1 MPNPPRS
8 VFPRPRLQTK
18 IASVSIAFS
27 CLLSTVLSDFAAAAD
42 RENHWDRRKNT
53 PTLELASLKIESSSS
68 QRPSPRRSPVLPVA
82 LPPGF
87 AHEGKRHW
95 PLTDSPIGWRAGNT
109 PIPFVLHL
117 RETHDNVFVQKNISR
132 LVVALEKKNPDLL
145 IGAEGAWG
153 RVSFARFE
161 RIADPDRRRGFA
173 DALLEEGLLTGE
185 EHAVAAG
192 LARRPLWGVEDERLH
207 TAHIFSQTKTR
218 RFGPAIL
225 SDLKRQRAALE
236 GTMRNALSKRY
247 RDHRAAKAA
256 RLAGKL
262 DLTAH
267 IETLL
272 SGIPAE
278 ERSRFPLLTPLL
290 TVQDARKKTGD
301 DPGDSPGAEVIAE
314 WSEILGRVQNA
325 LTVLSNTSI
334 DDFSRELNRLE
345 QTVDDRLLAREST
358 GARASLA
365 RERWLDRLT
374 GLWSLTL
381 TPDQWADY
389 KVLRDKAPD
398 PLGPRERAKRRHP
411 EAFYE
416 IAERRDA
423 AMTQN
428 LQRLLE
434 KMPVPA
440 AVLVTGGFHGG
451 GIETHLEKAGV
462 TYAALYVESQDKRP
476 SLRPAS
482 ALIAPTSEQAAR
494 MAEIA
499 ERLLTRSEAAPFR
512 SGPPRWALG
521 LAGWVGLVLAGPALA
536 VDLAGVW
543 PGAGWEGPLLTMAG
557 WAGVTVA
564 LDDNERLLSWR
575 SRLQDLFPR
584 RKRTPPPPP
593 DEEAARTLA
602 AQWTGVSP
610 GERAKRMRRA
620 IVDSPPL
627 AAGALAHLGESDRR
641 ALLTELDPKFRGD
654 LLHGL
659 EDWAR
664 AHLRRKW
671 KHWSELN
678 ERLLA
683 TLQAPAPGWWP
694 EKKAAL
700 EKEIKSQIDAMGPI
714 HRDLLALRWAHA
726 SPIPKDRSP
735 KENPIIVAAGVLAR
749 AMDTRQKLLEGIS
762 AAPSAEA
769 AAATLGAHG
778 SALAADAADFIK
790 QTHALDADRL
800 SSPLVPRIYRGW
812 SDVVARLGAD
822 NLKPDFLIRSLENG
836 DVLAAA
842 NAGEE
847 IQAAIE
853 AGWLDIVSPESLPP
867 EETAPFSAPLDVWEA
882 HALHPVPS
890 KWGLAVWPN
899 DLTKMN
905 FSVPLA
911 ARLAAAESPRR
922 LYRLRTARLF
932 GDHTRQTEVS
942 KALAQLLRHL
952 GEQGHAVL
960 LMDMDIYQT
969 EKQDVLQRA
978 MNEWKKLPAPPPVIG
993 VCTEL
998 THKMRLETKTR
1009 DLFDPVVT
1017 SNDTEAIDRWTL
1029 SERLELLSERLRFQ
1043 IPWTGDPTRT
1053 LLERARAFTGFAWG
1067 DFTARWVDRAVT
1079 RSWRRLLRTR
1089 ESKDPF
1095 KLTDAD
1101 LEDILRDRP
1110 PEHLRPLRDRIA
1122 NVLPRLTDAQR
1133 RDLLREFNDMSNP
1146 SLSRQEAQKTRLWIE
1161 EFIEIHSLPMAT
1173 PVLGGG
1179 DARDIAPALFERAQ
1193 RVFARSHFG
1202 MDAVVHQVEGILTK
1216 IIQSERRAIV
1226 PESDYLCL
1234 IGPPGV
1240 GKTSILLLI
1249 GEALGRPVKIIS
1261 GTKIQTE
1268 EDLKGF
1274 LRTYVNSHSGE
1285 LVTALRSGPPEER
1298 VRNPIVVID
1307 EVDKIPPAIQAI
1319 LLQVLD
1325 PAQNSRFED
1334 FYAGETDLSEVEFV
1348 LTGNDKG
1355 RIIGPLINR
1364 MQIETLNGYTEAEKI
1379 QIAARF
1385 MLPKVLAELG
1395 LRDALVFP
1403 RAGDALAHLI
1413 RLHDREQ
1420 GVRELERLLERIVL
1434 FAAKR
1439 WALNGRRAPVTVDA
1453 EMIDACLKTP
1463 TRPRLPLSA
1472 QDTVGLA
1479 HFPAANG
1486 FAFALET
1493 RRDTAGRVDDG
1504 SRHREWTDG
1513 KSTDPS
1519 IAVPSPR
1526 LRWFER
1532 LWRRLRYGGGA
1543 PRLPAAGDPQTAP
1556 ALKEILDLAGRLVGL
1571 RLPEE
1576 WVIAAPRSGT
1586 PPDPSAGLAAAVSL
1600 VSAETD
1606 RPVKRETVFL
1616 GALDNR
1622 GGLLPVPDLERRL
1635 FGAIDAGAVEVVLPR
1650 AQETEVRA
1658 LAAGVIGLRGPLL
1671 QPGSDGMAEL
1681 SIPLPGPSI
1690 FANGQDP
1697 TWLEFLQQAR
1707 QRPEHRP
1714 GAHGFL
1720 AFSGPVAALRAL
1732 ARESLD
1738 ATPEPQTL
1746 YVLVDRWDRAIPFA
1760 FREPGEAPRARKT
1773 AHYADS
1779 IQVQIPQ
1786 EPLPPSST
1794 EPQVGEGV
1802 KGEFTADRAVLFMND
1817 NYRRRMVTEPATRVA
1832 DDLFE
1837 AVVENYD
1844 PTKVASAE
1852 AVLRS
1857 ALVHNPAV
1865 AARFF
1870 IRMIDVWITGDKML
1884 PGQRR
1889 AIMDIFGTLPP
1900 DTVGSM
1906 LLASA
1911 QFGSDTLLLRIRA
1924 SALDLQK
1931 ALVGPGNKTAALAT
1945 LTNLRA
1951 AFQKEGGDGDLPH
1964 PIDDLARRLN
1974 AWDPARSPAVPADLV
1989 QWADSVARRALL
2001 FVNDIEQAHRAPLVG
2016 DEAAARDELKTRF
2029 PDYANQP
2036 VHELFELNHRGV
2048 GDLAETLGVYTAG
2061 RLLEDM
2067 AALGFVT
2074 EHRPLAPLN
2083 SPEDDLLDPVLRG
2096 AGRAVADQAATSALR
2111 HTVLLSCP
2119 DPLRAALPDYLAR
2132 YLWRDGLPRRVLRLN
2147 TLNLQMANTEFA
2159 DDTSFAWRR
2168 MQRVIQNAARQGNCL
2183 LVIDLDEF
2191 QKNVPLARHAIDLGR
2206 ILAVAND
2213 SAKPLPLVFVGS
2225 EAAHLRFQESVT
2237 AYGDQ
2242 VIAFSLA
2249 DVPPGAVLRAQ
2260 VGQVERARERPI
2272 LAAGVLSRIV
2282 QQIHDRALGLRG
2294 AQRLIDRLSAL
2305 PAPADLE
2312 TFQRERDKM
2321 DAEDQRGSKDLSIEQ
2336 RFERESYR
2344 LPPSVRAQAEKFL
2357 GLWVASSGDEA
2368 AKLEHRLRLILDFPY
2383 PRVPSA
2389 EQKARDTQILLG
2401 DLPDTLRRL
2410 RETLDA
2416 EFFGMDEVKDRIEDF
2431 VTRTLLSRAA
2441 GSPPRGKGLL
2451 LVGPP
2456 GTAKTTI
2463 VLAISEALGIPMT
2476 VVPCGAVKDA
2486 QYFVGFDSGFL
2497 GSKIGKLC
2505 EAAIR
2510 MGVPNG
2516 IYLLDEI
2523 EKMRPNESGQ
2533 HPGDV
2538 FLQIL
2543 DPKQNTRVREKF
2555 LGVDTDYSQNLFIA
2569 TANGLEGIPAPLL
2582 DRFDVVALTG
2592 YNKSAKAAIGQK
2604 LVRRLIQKWRIEE
2617 DVRTP
2622 DLPGVIAVAVEKTH
2636 AQEKGVRQLGKA
2648 LNAVFK
2654 AALTE
2659 KFKSGLSAPI
2669 EVTPDFARRALR
2681 AAPLETTEE
2690 RPPWAVGRV
2699 QGLAVMS
2706 GEGEEGRVLEIE
2718 ADLLSAP
2725 QAESPLRVVAA
2736 GRAQALM
2743 DFSQQSALPA
2753 ALGWLERNGGPT
2765 VDSFRGKLIA
2775 LLVLPWHIP
2784 KDGDSAGTA
2793 FTLAI
2798 LSALT
2803 GRPLRQ
2809 DFTITGAISRGGK
2822 IQSVGGIADKVT
2834 KAQQV
2839 AKTIFLPR
2847 ENENDLLSHL
2857 LKSPDQ
2863 IHFVESRRAEGH
2875 WERALY
2881 VMPRAFTNAGLP
2893 ASAVDRFVRDAKG
2906 AGLAAVYDPA
2916 MKSNEWIKIAGTPE
2930 SIESFFQ
2937 SHRGVM
2943 ETPPLHVLADRL
2955 EDVVERVLGDA
2966 SDTRPDP
2973 LPSPSSGGSG
2983 SSFGSALAASAPGLA
2998 SGVDPAVQA
3007 AVKGLVAVAS
3017 VLFTPWNHAQSAAGL
3032 MQNPRTG
3039 ADHNRRVRESLALLN
3054 PLVNTA
3060 RPAWAESIKTLL
3072 ARWKPDESNTPETM
3086 DSIREQVETA
3096 IFPLPHREQQAK
3108 ALAALS
3114 LLGSNPE
3121 ARPRPDSSAVP
3132 VLALDWNSVLSG
3144 EGKGLLRIAE
3154 AFLAE
3159 SPRARVV
3166 LAGSPHQKSAMERA
3180 LSAGPLAS
3188 RTSRVL
3194 ILNNLPT
3201 SGSVNTEEVKEWIRE
3216 RLGASGVLGEGGLRF
3231 RLGATPDQAQRW
3243 TNLLHSLL
3251 VFSREVVVP
3260 AAVWN
3265 QMKPHLQGDPGVDNP
3280 DGSHTLPAREY
3291 SLADLLKSI
3300 AEDIVIQTQ
3309 A

>member
-1 MPNPPRS
+1 M
-8 VFPRPRLQTK
+8 
-18 IASVSIAFS
+18 
-27 CLLSTVLSDFAAAAD
+27 
-42 RENHWDRRKNT
+42 
-53 PTLELASLKIESSSS
+53 
-68 QRPSPRRSPVLPVA
+68 
-82 LPPGF
+82 GF
-87 AHEGKRHW
+87 
-95 PLTDSPIGWRAGNT
+95 
-109 PIPFVLHL
+109 V
-117 RETHDNVFVQKNISR
+117 
-132 LVVALEKKNPDLL
+132 
-145 IGAEGAWG
+145 
-153 RVSFARFE
+153 
-161 RIADPDRRRGFA
+161 
-173 DALLEEGLLTGE
+173 
-185 EHAVAAG
+185 
-192 LARRPLWGVEDERLH
+192 
-207 TAHIFSQTKTR
+207 
-218 RFGPAIL
+218 
-225 SDLKRQRAALE
+225 
-236 GTMRNALSKRY
+236 
-247 RDHRAAKAA
+247 
-256 RLAGKL
+256 
-262 DLTAH
+262 
-267 IETLL
+267 
-272 SGIPAE
+272 
-278 ERSRFPLLTPLL
+278 
-290 TVQDARKKTGD
+290 
-301 DPGDSPGAEVIAE
+301 
-314 WSEILGRVQNA
+314 
-325 LTVLSNTSI
+325 
-334 DDFSRELNRLE
+334 
-345 QTVDDRLLAREST
+345 
-358 GARASLA
+358 
-365 RERWLDRLT
+365 
-374 GLWSLTL
+374 
-381 TPDQWADY
+381 
-389 KVLRDKAPD
+389 
-398 PLGPRERAKRRHP
+398 
-411 EAFYE
+411 
-416 IAERRDA
+416 
-423 AMTQN
+423 
-428 LQRLLE
+428 
-434 KMPVPA
+434 
-440 AVLVTGGFHGG
+440 
-451 GIETHLEKAGV
+451 
-462 TYAALYVESQDKRP
+462 
-476 SLRPAS
+476 
-482 ALIAPTSEQAAR
+482 
-494 MAEIA
+494 
-499 ERLLTRSEAAPFR
+499 
-512 SGPPRWALG
+512 
-521 LAGWVGLVLAGPALA
+521 
-536 VDLAGVW
+536 
-543 PGAGWEGPLLTMAG
+543 
-557 WAGVTVA
+557 
-564 LDDNERLLSWR
+564 
-575 SRLQDLFPR
+575 
-584 RKRTPPPPP
+584 
-593 DEEAARTLA
+593 
-602 AQWTGVSP
+602 
-610 GERAKRMRRA
+610 
-620 IVDSPPL
+620 
-627 AAGALAHLGESDRR
+627 
-641 ALLTELDPKFRGD
+641 
-654 LLHGL
+654 
-659 EDWAR
+659 
-664 AHLRRKW
+664 
-671 KHWSELN
+671 
-678 ERLLA
+678 
-683 TLQAPAPGWWP
+683 
-694 EKKAAL
+694 
-700 EKEIKSQIDAMGPI
+700 
-714 HRDLLALRWAHA
+714 HRDLMALRWAHA
-726 SPIPKDRSP
+726 SPIPKDRPS
-735 KENPIIVAAGVLAR
+735 KENPINVAAGVLAR
-749 AMDTRQKLLEGIS
+749 AMDTRRKLLEGIS
-762 AAPSAEA
+762 TASSAEA
-769 AAATLGAHG
+769 AAGTLRAHG
-778 SALAADAADFIK
+778 ADLATDAADFIK

-800 SSPLVPRIYRGW
+800 SSPLVPEVYRGW

-822 NLKPDFLIRSLENG
+822 NLKPEFLFRASDNG

-847 IQAAIE
+847 IQAAIN
-853 AGWLDIVSPESLPP
+853 AGWLDIVTPDSLTA
-867 EETAPFSAPLDVWEA
+867 EETAPFSAPLDGWEA

-905 FSVPLA
+905 FAVPLA
-911 ARLAAAESPRR
+911 ARLAAAERPRR

-1017 SNDTEAIDRWTL
+1017 SNDTDAIDRWTL
-1029 SERLELLSERLRFQ
+1029 TERLELLSERMRFR
-1043 IPWTGDPTRT
+1043 IPWTDDPART

-1079 RSWRRLLRTR
+1079 RSWRRLLRAR
-1089 ESKDPF
+1089 DSRDPF
-1095 KLTDAD
+1095 ELTDAD

-1133 RDLLREFNDMSNP
+1133 RELLREFNDMANP
-1146 SLSRQEAQKTRLWIE
+1146 SLSRQEAQKIRLWIE
-1161 EFIEIHSLPMAT
+1161 EFIEIHSLPAAA

-1179 DARDIAPALFERAQ
+1179 EARDIAPALFERTQ

-1202 MDAVVHQVEGILTK
+1202 MDAVVRQVEGILTK
-1216 IIQSERRAIV
+1216 MIQGERRAIV
-1226 PESDYLCL
+1226 PESDYTCL

-1285 LVTALRSGPPEER
+1285 LATALRAGPPEER

-1325 PAQNSRFED
+1325 AAQNSRFED
-1334 FYAGETDLSEVEFV
+1334 FYLGEIDLSGVEFV
-1348 LTGNDKG
+1348 LTGNDAG
-1355 RIIGPLINR
+1355 RIIEPLKNR
-1364 MQIETLNGYTEAEKI
+1364 MQIETLKGYTEAEKI

-1385 MLPKVLAELG
+1385 MLPKLLAEWG

-1439 WALNGRRAPVTVDA
+1439 WVLNGRRAPVTVDTDL
-1453 EMIDACLKTP
+1453 IDACLKTP

-1472 QDTVGLA
+1472 EDTVGIA

-1493 RRDTAGRVDDG
+1493 RRDTSGRVDD
-1504 SRHREWTDG
+1504 SPRHHDRTDG
-1513 KSTDPS
+1513 ESADS
-1519 IAVPSPR
+1519 SSLVPSPR
-1526 LRWFER
+1526 LRWFDR
-1532 LWRRLRYGGGA
+1532 LWRRLRHGGGA

-1556 ALKEILDLAGRLVGL
+1556 ALKEIMDLAGRLVGAK
-1571 RLPEE
+1571 LPEE

-1586 PPDPSAGLAAAVSL
+1586 PPDPAAGLAAAVSL

-1622 GGLLPVPDLERRL
+1622 GGLMPAPDLDRRL

-1650 AQETEVRA
+1650 AQEAEVRA
-1658 LAAGVIGLRGPLL
+1658 LAAGVVGLRGPLL
-1671 QPGSDGMAEL
+1671 IPGSDGMAEL

-1690 FANGQDP
+1690 FANDQDP
-1697 TWLEFLQQAR
+1697 AWLDFLQRAR

-1714 GAHGFL
+1714 GADGFL
-1720 AFSGPVAALRAL
+1720 TFSGPVPALRAL

-1738 ATPEPQTL
+1738 ATAEPQTL
-1746 YVLVDRWDRAIPFA
+1746 YVLADRWDRAVPFA
-1760 FREPGEAPRARKT
+1760 FREPGEAPRVRKS

-1779 IQVQIPQ
+1779 VKVLIPQ
-1786 EPLPPSST
+1786 ESGPRATTAPDVEERPN
-1794 EPQVGEGV
+1794 GEAA
-1802 KGEFTADRAVLFMND
+1802 ADRTVLFMND
-1817 NYRRRMVTEPATRVA
+1817 NYRRRMIAEPATRVA

-1844 PTKVASAE
+1844 PAKVASAE

-1870 IRMIDVWITGDKML
+1870 IRMIDVWITGDKM
-1884 PGQRR
+1884 PPAQRR
-1889 AIMDIFGTLPP
+1889 AIMEIFGTLSP

-1911 QFGSDTLLLRIRA
+1911 QFGADMLLLRISA
-1924 SALDLQK
+1924 SALGLQK
-1931 ALVGPGNKTAALAT
+1931 ALAAPGNKTAALGA
-1945 LTNLRA
+1945 LTNLRV
-1951 AFQKEGGDGDLPH
+1951 AFHKEGGDGDLPH

-1974 AWDPARSPAVPADLV
+1974 AWDPARSPAAPADLA

-2001 FVNDIEQAHRAPLVG
+2001 FVNDIEQAQRAPLVG
-2016 DEAAARDELKTRF
+2016 NEPAAREDLKIRF

-2036 VHELFELNHRGV
+2036 LHELFELNHRGV
-2048 GDLAETLGVYTAG
+2048 DDLTETLGVYTAG

-2067 AALGFVT
+2067 EDLGFVT
-2074 EHRPLAPLN
+2074 EHRPLAPLT

-2096 AGRAVADQAATSALR
+2096 AGHAVADQAATSALR

-2119 DPLRAALPDYLAR
+2119 DPLRAAFPDYLAR

-2147 TLNLQMANTEFA
+2147 TLNLQMPNTEFA
-2159 DDTSFAWRR
+2159 DDTAFAWRR
-2168 MQRVIQNAARQGNCL
+2168 MQRVIQSAARQGNCL

-2191 QKNVPLARHAIDLGR
+2191 QKNVPAARHAIDLGR

-2213 SAKPLPLVFVGS
+2213 SAKPLPLVFIGS

-2242 VIAFSLA
+2242 VVAVSLA
-2249 DVPPGAVLRAQ
+2249 DVSPGAVLRAQ
-2260 VGQVERARERPI
+2260 VGQLERARERPI
-2272 LAAGVLSRIV
+2272 LAAGVLPRIV

-2305 PAPADLE
+2305 PAPADLD

-2344 LPPSVRAQAEKFL
+2344 LPPAVRAQAEKFL

-2389 EQKARDTQILLG
+2389 EQKARDAQNLLG

-2410 RETLDA
+2410 RNTLDA

-2569 TANGLEGIPAPLL
+2569 TANGLDGIPAPLL

-2592 YNKSAKAAIGQK
+2592 YNKSAKVAIGHK

-2636 AQEKGVRQLGKA
+2636 RREKGVRQLGKA

-2659 KFKSGLSAPI
+2659 KFKSGLDTPI

-2681 AAPLETTEE
+2681 AAPVETTED
-2690 RPPWAVGRV
+2690 RPVWAVGRV

-2706 GEGEEGRVLEIE
+2706 GEGEEGQVLEIE
-2718 ADLLSAP
+2718 ADLLPAP
-2725 QAESPLRVVAA
+2725 HAESPLRVVAA

-2743 DFSQQSALPA
+2743 DFSQQTALPA
-2753 ALGWLERNGGPT
+2753 ALGWLERHGGPT
-2765 VDSFRGKLIA
+2765 VNSFQGKLIA

-2793 FTLAI
+2793 FALAM

-2809 DFTITGAISRGGK
+2809 DFAITGAISRGGK
-2822 IQSVGGIADKVT
+2822 IQLVGGIADKVT

-2863 IHFVESRRAEGH
+2863 IHFVESRRPGGD
-2875 WERALY
+2875 WERVLY

-2893 ASAVDRFVRDAKG
+2893 ASAVDRFVRDAKD

-2916 MKSNEWIKIAGTPE
+2916 MKSNEWIKIAGIPGD
-2930 SIESFFQ
+2930 IESFFQ
-2937 SHRGVM
+2937 SHRGVL

-2966 SDTRPDP
+2966 SDTPPDP
-2973 LPSPSSGGSG
+2973 PSSPSSGGSG
-2983 SSFGSALAASAPGLA
+2983 SSSGSAGAASAAGLTPGI
-2998 SGVDPAVQA
+2998 DPDSARIPVQA
-3007 AVKGLVAVAS
+3007 AVKGALAIAS
-3017 VLFTPWNHAQSAAGL
+3017 VFFTPWQHVKSAAGL
-3032 MQNPRTG
+3032 IQGPKTG
-3039 ADHNRRVRESLALLN
+3039 ADHNQRVRETLALLN
-3054 PLVNTA
+3054 PLVKTA
-3060 RPAWAESIKTLL
+3060 RPEWAESIKTHL
-3072 ARWKPDESNTPETM
+3072 ARWKPNESNPSETM
-3086 DSIREQVETA
+3086 DTIKGELEAA
-3096 IFPLPHREQQAK
+3096 IFRLSQREQQAN
-3108 ALAALS
+3108 ALAAITM
-3114 LLGSNPE
+3114 LGAKPE
-3121 ARPRPDSSAVP
+3121 ARPRPDSSAIP
-3132 VLALDWNSVLSG
+3132 VLTLDWNSVLSG
-3144 EGKGLLRIAE
+3144 EGKGLLRVAE
-3154 AFLAE
+3154 TFLAE

-3166 LAGSPHQKSAMERA
+3166 LAGSPLQKSAMESA
-3180 LSAGPLAS
+3180 LIAGPLGS
-3188 RTSRVL
+3188 RASRVL
-3194 ILNNLPT
+3194 ILNTLPA

-3216 RLGASGVLGEGGLRF
+3216 RLGASGLLGEGGLRF

-3243 TNLLHSLL
+3243 TGLLHSLL

-3300 AEDIVIQTQ
+3300 TEDVVIQTQ